1 MLALPLGIRPFM
13 YNEHFK
19 LDGTPFSIAPDPR
32 YLYMSAQH
40 REALA
45 HLLYGVD
52 AGGGFVL
59 LTGEVGA
66 GKTTVCRCFLQ
77 QVGAHCRVAYIFNP
91 RLSAAE
97 LLQAICQEFAI
108 SLPATSAPDRTR
120 ELVEALNRHLLA
132 SHARGEHNLL
142 IIDEA
147 QNLSADV
154 LEQLRLLT
162 NLETNERKLL
172 QIILIGQPELRQQV
186 QQPALEQLAQR
197 IIARYHLGPLSAADC
212 RAYIVHRLAV
222 AGARSAPLFSDA
234 AMRTVHQVS
243 GGVPRRINLV
253 CDRALLAAYSR
264 NQARVS
270 TALVRQAASE
280 IFADGKVR
288 SLRQVA
294 GAAVA
299 VLTTLAVALA
309 YAWRPQSEVG
319 PAAQAVPGAGA
330 SAATAA
336 AAGGVAAV
344 PATASLSSG
353 AASGA
358 GASSI
363 APSGASVSATSSAAQ
378 SAPSD
383 LAAASGTPAS
393 GTTAGVTIVDGAA
406 LRRLALSEERMLPR
420 LSAAWGER
428 SEIARAD
435 GERAAGEHAKG
446 ERTDGPLL
454 ANSTCADLVSKG
466 LFCYRLR
473 AGLGQ
478 ARELDRPFLLKLKGA
493 MATVGAPGMGG
504 TTGTGGMVGAAGG
517 TAGGTAG
524 GAVGAGAWVLVR
536 EMNGHEARLESPQG
550 MMRIRLPLL
559 EAASA
564 GEVLSLWRMDPAFRT
579 QLTAGMR
586 GPDVDWLARQLARW
600 ESGSPGAAMRDV
612 QLDATLI
619 NRIRQFQQLQ
629 GLDADGLVGPRTWM
643 KLHAIA
649 GLREPRLQAPLNL
662 ASR

>member
-1 MLALPLGIRPFM
+1 M
-13 YNEHFK
+13 YNDHFQ

-97 LLQAICQEFAI
+97 LLQVICQEFAI
-108 SLPATSAPDRTR
+108 ALPATSAPDRTR

-197 IIARYHLGPLSAADC
+197 IIARYHLGPLSVADC

-222 AGARSAPLFSDA
+222 AGARSAPLFSDS
-234 AMRTVHQVS
+234 AMRAVHQVS
-243 GGVPRRINLV
+243 GGVPRKINLV

-264 NQARVS
+264 NQARVN

-280 IFADGKVR
+280 IFADGKVK

-299 VLTTLAVALA
+299 VLATLAVALA
-309 YAWRPQSEVG
+309 YAWRPQQGEAG
-319 PAAQAVPGAGA
+319 PATLAMPNAVA
-330 SAATAA
+330 AATAA
-336 AAGGVAAV
+336 A
-344 PATASLSSG
+344 
-353 AASGA
+353 
-358 GASSI
+358 GASPAVAS
-363 APSGASVSATSSAAQ
+363 ALGTSAVTSGSATSSATQ

-383 LAAASGTPAS
+383 SAASSIKQSTPGTLPLAASGNAPS
-393 GTTAGVTIVDGAA
+393 GLPMLDGAA
-406 LRRLALSEERMLPR
+406 LHQLALGEEQMLPH
-420 LSAAWGER
+420 LATAWGG
-428 SEIARAD
+428 RAD
-435 GERAAGEHAKG
+435 GERAQGEPAVSN
-446 ERTDGPLL
+446 
-454 ANSTCADLVSKG
+454 ATCANLASTG

-478 ARELDRPFLLKLKGA
+478 ARELDRPFLLKLKSPV
-493 MATVGAPGMGG
+493 AT
-504 TTGTGGMVGAAGG
+504 
-517 TAGGTAG
+517 G

-536 EMNGHEARLESPQG
+536 EMNGHEARLESRQG
-550 MMRIRLPLL
+550 VARIRLPLL

-564 GEVLSLWRMDPAFRT
+564 GEVLSLWRMDPAFRV
-579 QLTAGMR
+579 QLTVGMR

-600 ESGSPGAAMRDV
+600 ESGSVEAGIRDV
-612 QLDATLI
+612 QMDVKLVD
-619 NRIRQFQQLQ
+619 RVRQFQQLQ

-649 GLREPRLQAPLNL
+649 GQREPRLQAPLNL